1 MSSFEHLEINIIIF
15 RNWEQQWFFEAPRN
29 YNRVCTM
36 SIPYVSKSK
45 LEADLQGIDAKIN

>member
-1 MSSFEHLEINIIIF
+1 MV
-15 RNWEQQWFFEAPRN
+15 FEAPRN
-29 YNRVCTM
+29 YNRICTM